1 MNWKTRQLF
10 SDREHGIVSGLSPV
24 NMMGGGSVPIPG
36 YQDGG
41 MAEYAPTAQA
51 IPISGYDREGG
62 TTFLNTALFEGAEEP
77 SIEQRVAELA
87 TKMGISPVEARAMIL
102 TQMIQEKGLTLSEEV
117 INQFATGL
125 ITLHDALAQAVGPPK
140 MQGGG
145 LALDL
150 FEEGDQEINE
160 PLNIMAQAV
169 SPSLSDI
176 TPTAST
182 EIGEAIDEE
191 TALMD
196 QGFGE
201 YQVELQSL
209 KETFKDEI
217 RSYVAQAGTTDLEK
231 YLQRMD
237 VVYNNQLNKL
247 KNKHGITE
255 ALPEDIL
262 LTEDFIAELVGPSEA
277 EIPGFEN
284 GGKVTLTQPQLD
296 ELFGSKRMSL
306 EVWNGYNE
314 REQNILLMKAQ
325 IAKIEQDRTSAPGLD
340 MKELNRLIKERRGL
354 AGEIGEAARSGYSS
368 VQDPVSHFFSAR
380 KAGKTAE
387 LGAREKMIADEIA
400 LQQALLTSQSRSGG
414 VGGLDFD
421 FSAAESEALTL
432 GDIVREKEDRER
444 IDDAWSDF
452 TKPKPG
458 KTDFNFGEALYY
470 FLQQT
475 NGVFPSQYKTELR
488 IFKNPV
494 DGEDWSG
501 ALPEYY
507 DLVIEA
513 SRNPENLDKNVD
525 PRRAQEKY
533 IQDQL
538 NKWHSFQRK

>member
-41 MAEYAPTAQA
+41 IAEYAPTAQA
-51 IPISGYDREGG
+51 IPISGYDREEGG
-62 TTFLNTALFEGAEEP
+62 FTTINPALFEGAEEP
-77 SIEQRVAELA
+77 SIEQRVAALA
-87 TKMGISPVEARAMIL
+87 AQQGISVPEARATIL

-117 INQFATGL
+117 INQFATGV
-125 ITLHDALAQAVGPPK
+125 ITLQDALAQAVGPPIQG
-140 MQGGG
+140 MQDGG

-150 FEEGDQEINE
+150 FEEGDEDINA
-160 PLNIMAQAV
+160 PLNMMAQAV

-176 TPTAST
+176 TPTAPT

-262 LTEDFIAELVGPSEA
+262 LTEDFIAELIGPSGA
-277 EIPGFEN
+277 EIPSFED
-284 GGKVTLTQPQLD
+284 GIGPLTQDQLD
-296 ELFGSKRMSL
+296 KMFGKGRMPLERWNELNPKQQGMYLSL
-306 EVWNGYNE
+306 ADVA
-314 REQNILLMKAQ
+314 RL
-325 IAKIEQDRTSAPGLD
+325 EQDTTSASGLD
-340 MKELNRLIKERRGL
+340 MTELNRLIKERRGL

-380 KAGKTAE
+380 KAGERAE

-400 LQQALLTSQSRSGG
+400 LQQTLLTSQSRSSG

-421 FSAAESEALTL
+421 IPAAVSTQLAM
-432 GDIVREKEDRER
+432 GDLVDKKETREMLAKQWNDFVKPER
-444 IDDAWSDF
+444 
-452 TKPKPG
+452 G
-458 KTDFNFGEALYY
+458 KTEFDFGEALFYFMQASGNKFPPQLDLTERKVFKDPTTQEPSAGNLKDYY
-470 FLQQT
+470 LKVLQHALT
-475 NGVFPSQYKTELR
+475 IEDPGDREEF
-488 IFKNPV
+488 IF
-494 DGEDWSG
+494 DT
-501 ALPEYY
+501 
-507 DLVIEA
+507 
-513 SRNPENLDKNVD
+513 
-525 PRRAQEKY
+525 
-533 IQDQL
+533 L
-538 NKWHSFQRK
+538 NKWNLLRLEK